1 MVDSIS
7 VIKEQLIVLLFFVV
21 GLLFTPLAFIGLD
34 YWSGIRKAK
43 KNGIPLY
50 SDKMKRTVDKISRYY
65 NAILAMMVVDFIQ
78 ITGFV
83 FLYMFNGWSAYTFP
97 VFTLGSVL
105 FIAAIEIKSIYEPA
119 DVKEQRDMQEVAMLA
134 KAIATHRNEPE
145 EIAAAVMRY
154 LSHQQP
160 TTKPKRPRRNG
171 TDTKTHRP

>member
-1 MVDSIS
+1 MESLGL
-7 VIKEQLIVLLFFVV
+7 IKEQLIAMLFFVV
-21 GLLFTPLAFIGLD
+21 ALLFTPLTFIGLD

-43 KNGIPLY
+43 KNGIPIY

-78 ITGFV
+78 ITGFI

-119 DVKEQRDMQEVAMLA
+119 DVKESREMREVTELA
-134 KAIATHRNEPE
+134 KAIAEHRSDPK
-145 EIAAAVMRY
+145 EIAEAIAEY
-154 LSHQQP
+154 LTVNKKKKNTDSYDI
-160 TTKPKRPRRNG
+160 KPEN
-171 TDTKTHRP
+171 DVL